1 MDVDTGMDQEAQG
14 LSLRPESPMKTSE
27 DSKPRPGTIGSR
39 DAVVQIFE
47 AFHVEL
53 DAHHDR
59 RERLIKVCTVRVSED
74 VEIIIMLLDE
84 PRHHEPLEEGHLPAA
99 QARCAEH
106 LQLKFQR

>member
-1 MDVDTGMDQEAQG
+1 MDVDTAQG
-14 LSLRPESPMKTSE
+14 LSLRPESPMKT
-27 DSKPRPGTIGSR
+27 DAKPRPGTIGSR

-59 RERLIKVCTVRVSED
+59 RERLIKVCTVRVSGD
-74 VEIIIMLLDE
+74 VEIIIIMLLDE

-99 QARCAEH
+99 QARCAERYQ
-106 LQLKFQR
+106 LQYPVLQYH

>member
-1 MDVDTGMDQEAQG
+1 MEVDTAQG
-14 LSLRPESPMKTSE
+14 LSLRPESRMKTSE
-27 DSKPRPGTIGSR
+27 DAESKPLARPGTIGSR

-59 RERLIKVCTVRVSED
+59 RERLIKVCTVRVTGD

-106 LQLKFQR
+106 LQFKFQR

>member
-1 MDVDTGMDQEAQG
+1 MDVDTAQG
-14 LSLRPESPMKTSE
+14 LSLRPESPMKT
-27 DSKPRPGTIGSR
+27 DAKPRPGTIGSR

>member
-1 MDVDTGMDQEAQG
+1 MSTIGMDVDTGMDQEAQG

-53 DAHHDR
+53 DEHHDR
-59 RERLIKVCTVRVSED
+59 RERLIKVCTVARSAD
-74 VEIIIMLLDE
+74 VKKNHNYYG
-84 PRHHEPLEEGHLPAA
+84 R
-99 QARCAEH
+99 
-106 LQLKFQR
+106 